1 MDKIGKAYDV
11 ITMGRSSIDLYSNDI
26 GAPFV
31 EITSFAAYV
40 GGCPT
45 NISVGTRRLG
55 LRSALL
61 TAVGEDQVGDFILH
75 FLQQEGVDTRFIPRK
90 PGHRS
95 SAVVLGIEPPDR
107 FPLTYYR
114 DNCADI
120 ELNVDD
126 VLATP
131 IADSRALLITGT
143 GLSKEPSRSATLFAA
158 EMAHQAGT
166 TVMLDIDFRPD
177 QWHDPRAFGITL
189 RSALRLVD
197 IVVGT
202 EDEINAVMLTDPSQ
216 VSLTHS
222 QVSDARVSGEIN
234 IAIQALLGLGP
245 QVLAQKRG
253 AEGTRV
259 HLVLNDVGA
268 QFPKAEVLIRAPQ
281 ADKSAVGAI
290 NRPLQITQITQIE
303 VPGFPVEVENILGA
317 GDAFASGFLYGFV
330 NGWDWYKAARL
341 GNACGA
347 ILVTKHGCANF
358 MPTYDE
364 VMMFIQNH
372 GGL

>member
-1 MDKIGKAYDV
+1 MDTTSKSYDV
-11 ITMGRSSIDLYSNDI
+11 IPMGRSSIDLYSNDI

-61 TAVGEDQVGDFILH
+61 TAVGEDQVGNFILH
-75 FLQQEGVDTRFIPRK
+75 FLQREGVETRFIPRK

-120 ELNVDD
+120 ELTIDD
-126 VLATP
+126 VLAAP
-131 IADSRALLITGT
+131 IADSRVLLIAGT
-143 GLSKEPSRSATLFAA
+143 NLSKEPSRSATFFAA

-166 TVMLDIDFRPD
+166 TVALDIDFRPD
-177 QWHDPRAFGITL
+177 QWDDPRAFGVTL
-189 RSALRLVD
+189 RSILRLVD
-197 IVVGT
+197 IVIGT
-202 EDEINAVMLTDPSQ
+202 EDEINAAMLTNPAQ
-216 VSLTHS
+216 ISLTHS
-222 QVSDARVSGEIN
+222 QVSDARVSGDIDM
-234 IAIQALLGLGP
+234 AITALLNLGP
-245 QVLAQKRG
+245 RVLAQKRG
-253 AEGTRV
+253 AAGSRV
-259 HLVLNDVGA
+259 HLVSDGS
-268 QFPKAEVLIRAPQ
+268 
-281 ADKSAVGAI
+281 SA
-290 NRPLQITQITQIE
+290 TQID
-303 VPGFPVEVENILGA
+303 VPGYPVEVQNILGA
-317 GDAFASGFLYGFV
+317 GDAFASGLLCGFV
-330 NGWDWYKAARL
+330 KGWDWYKAARL
-341 GNACGA
+341 ANACGA

-364 VMMFIQNH
+364 VTAFIQDH
-372 GGL
+372 GGF

>member
-1 MDKIGKAYDV
+1 MTTKTFDV
-11 ITMGRSSIDLYSNDI
+11 IAMGRSSIDLYSNDV

-61 TAVGEDQVGDFILH
+61 TAVGQDQVGDFILH
-75 FLQQEGVDTRFIPRK
+75 FLRNEGVDTQFIPHK
-90 PGHRS
+90 PGRRS

-114 DNCADI
+114 ENCADI
-120 ELNVDD
+120 ELTIDD

-131 IADSRALLITGT
+131 IADSGALLISGT

-158 EMAHQAGT
+158 ELARQAG
-166 TVMLDIDFRPD
+166 VPVVLDIDFRPD
-177 QWHDPRAFGITL
+177 QWHDPRAFGVTL
-189 RSALRLVD
+189 RAALRLVD
-197 IVVGT
+197 IVLGT
-202 EDEINAVMLTDPSQ
+202 EDEINAAMLTDPAQ
-216 VSLTHS
+216 IHLTHS
-222 QVSDARVSGEIN
+222 QVSDAHVSGDIDA
-234 IAIQALLGLGP
+234 AIKALLALGP
-245 QVLAQKRG
+245 RALLQKRG
-253 AEGTRV
+253 GDGARV
-259 HLVLNDVGA
+259 HLASPAG
-268 QFPKAEVLIRAPQ
+268 PPQ
-281 ADKSAVGAI
+281 
-290 NRPLQITQITQIE
+290 QIDA
-303 VPGFPVEVENILGA
+303 PGFPVVVYNILGA

-330 NGWDWYKAARL
+330 KGWDWRKAARL

-347 ILVTKHGCANF
+347 IVVTRHGCANF

-364 VMMFIQNH
+364 VMAFVEGY

>member
-1 MDKIGKAYDV
+1 MDATSESYDV

-40 GGCPT
+40 GGNPT

-75 FLQQEGVDTRFIPRK
+75 FLRQEGVETRFIPRK

-120 ELNVDD
+120 ELNIDD

-131 IADSRALLITGT
+131 IAGSHALLISGT

-158 EMAHQAGT
+158 ETAQRAGK

-177 QWHDPRAFGITL
+177 QWHDPRAFGVTL

-202 EDEINAVMLTDPSQ
+202 DDEINAAMLTDQSQ

-222 QVSDARVSGEIN
+222 QVSDARVSGDIDA
-234 IAIQALLGLGP
+234 AIQALLSLGP
-245 QVLAQKRG
+245 RVLAQKRG
-253 AEGTRV
+253 AAGSMV
-259 HLVLNDVGA
+259 HLVSNGSLA
-268 QFPKAEVLIRAPQ
+268 
-281 ADKSAVGAI
+281 
-290 NRPLQITQITQIE
+290 TQIE
-303 VPGFPVEVENILGA
+303 VPGFTVEVENILGA

-330 NGWDWYKAARL
+330 KGWDWYKAARL

-347 ILVTKHGCANF
+347 ILVTRHGCANF

-364 VMMFIQNH
+364 VMMFIQDH
-372 GGL
+372 GGF